1 MSSANPRSTTLRAF
15 LLKRNGTVAL
25 NNATPQS
32 KLCREGF
39 TGGIRQRAGRDDH
52 VSCHAAKTH
61 CGIVNARENNNRKR
75 TMSYI
80 DSTLLAGEHVIYRTR
95 LHWLLFM
102 VPVLFSACILAPIAW
117 FLASGTWSHY
127 AWIPLAICA
136 VILLATYIK
145 RQSSDF
151 AVTNKRV
158 MMKVGVFSTRS
169 IELVLNKVEAIAV
182 NQSLMGRIF
191 GYGDIVV
198 TGSGGTKE
206 SFSHIQ
212 GPLAFRRAVQS
223 VTDTQATSGQ
233 PAPPASGPISTQ

>member
-1 MSSANPRSTTLRAF
+1 
-15 LLKRNGTVAL
+15 
-25 NNATPQS
+25 
-32 KLCREGF
+32 
-39 TGGIRQRAGRDDH
+39 
-52 VSCHAAKTH
+52 
-61 CGIVNARENNNRKR
+61 
-75 TMSYI
+75 MSYI
-80 DSTLLAGEHVIYRTR
+80 DGNLLEGERVVYRTR
-95 LHWLLFM
+95 LHWLLFLT
-102 VPVLFSACILAPIAW
+102 PVLFTIVLLAIAW
-117 FLASGTWSHY
+117 LLATRTSEPWSHY
-127 AWIPLAICA
+127 AWIPVALSALL
-136 VILLATYIK
+136 LLATYIK

-206 SFSHIQ
+206 AFAHIQ

-223 VTDTQATSGQ
+223 VTDVHSS
-233 PAPPASGPISTQ
+233 PAPAAAPSAGRIE

>member
-1 MSSANPRSTTLRAF
+1 MKA
-15 LLKRNGTVAL
+15 
-25 NNATPQS
+25 S
-32 KLCREGF
+32 KNKSRG
-39 TGGIRQRAGRDDH
+39 Q
-52 VSCHAAKTH
+52 
-61 CGIVNARENNNRKR
+61 

-80 DSTLLAGEHVIYRTR
+80 DGNLLPGEQVVYRTR
-95 LHWLLFM
+95 LHWLLFAT
-102 VPVLFSACILAPIAW
+102 PVLFTVIVLLPIAW
-117 FLASGTWSHY
+117 LLFNGTWSHY
-127 AWIPLAICA
+127 TWIPLALAIL
-136 VILLATYIK
+136 ILLATYIK

-206 SFSHIQ
+206 AFSHIQ

-223 VTDTQATSGQ
+223 VTDVHSSPATA
-233 PAPPASGPISTQ
+233 APTTGRVE

>member
-1 MSSANPRSTTLRAF
+1 
-15 LLKRNGTVAL
+15 
-25 NNATPQS
+25 
-32 KLCREGF
+32 
-39 TGGIRQRAGRDDH
+39 
-52 VSCHAAKTH
+52 
-61 CGIVNARENNNRKR
+61 
-75 TMSYI
+75 MSYI

-95 LHWLLFM
+95 LHWLLFT
-102 VPVLFSACILAPIAW
+102 VPVLFTACILAPIAW
-117 FLASGTWSHY
+117 YLANPTWSNY
-127 AWIPLAICA
+127 AWIPVALGA

-158 MMKVGVFSTRS
+158 MMKVGVFNTRS

-223 VTDTQATSGQ
+223 VTDTQVAGAQSAPPTSG
-233 PAPPASGPISTQ
+233 AISAE

>member
-1 MSSANPRSTTLRAF
+1 VKT
-15 LLKRNGTVAL
+15 
-25 NNATPQS
+25 S
-32 KLCREGF
+32 KNKSRG
-39 TGGIRQRAGRDDH
+39 
-52 VSCHAAKTH
+52 
-61 CGIVNARENNNRKR
+61 R

-80 DSTLLAGEHVIYRTR
+80 DGNLLPGEQVVYRTR
-95 LHWLLFM
+95 LHWLLFAT
-102 VPVLFSACILAPIAW
+102 PVLFSVIVLLPIAW
-117 FLASGTWSHY
+117 LLVHY
-127 AWIPLAICA
+127 KWTQYIWIPLALA
-136 VILLATYIK
+136 FLILLATYIK

-206 SFSHIQ
+206 AFSHIQ

-223 VTDTQATSGQ
+223 VTDVHSS
-233 PAPPASGPISTQ
+233 PAPAAPANARVE